1 MTAGVFITHQ
11 PVLNKQRA
19 VTANRILVHARG
31 AGLSQAAAQTLNDLS
46 AVWPNER
53 TVFVGLAGA
62 TPDPGLLEWQAPS
75 NVMFE
80 IPAAALNAASTIQ
93 LIQGL
98 QQAGTMLCLDGYLPS
113 QALPQSASFRFVI
126 ADLAHARSGVPP
138 GLMLAR
144 DLADADAFDTAL
156 KNGFDGATGW
166 FFLRTKP
173 KAKKL
178 APSHGQ
184 IVRLLNLVRKNAEVR
199 DLEAALK
206 QDVALSFKLLRYI
219 NSAGFGLSC
228 EIQSFR
234 HAVTILGFDKLHKW
248 LSLLLV
254 TASKDPTAPAL
265 MQTAIVR
272 GRFMEIVGAGFF
284 DKSELDNLFITGAF
298 SLLDVLLGTPMEA
311 ILEEMHLPEGVT
323 DALLQNESV
332 YKPFLE
338 LAVAAESDRDT
349 SLAQISA
356 SLQLEVSRL
365 NQAQLQALSFADSLQ
380 FD

>member
-1 MTAGVFITHQ
+1 MNAGVFITHQ

-19 VTANRILVHARG
+19 ITANRILIHVRG
-31 AGLSQAAAQTLNDLS
+31 EGVGQAAAQTLNDLS
-46 AVWPNER
+46 EVWPSDR
-53 TVFVGLAGA
+53 TMFLGLAGA
-62 TPDPGLLEWQAPS
+62 TPDPGLLEWQAPQ

-80 IPAAALNAASTIQ
+80 IPAAALNSPSTIE
-93 LIQGL
+93 LMQGL
-98 QQAGTMLCLDGYLPS
+98 QQAGTTLCLDGYVPT
-113 QALPQSASFRFVI
+113 QALPQSANFRFVI
-126 ADLAHARSGVPP
+126 ADIAHARSGAAP
-138 GLMLAR
+138 GLVLAR
-144 DLADADAFDTAL
+144 DLADADAFDAAL
-156 KNGFDGATGW
+156 KSGFDGATGW

-199 DLEAALK
+199 ILEDALK

-234 HAVTILGFDKLHKW
+234 HAVTILGYDKLHKW

-265 MQTAIVR
+265 MQAAIVR
-272 GRFMEIVGAGFF
+272 GRFMEIIGAGFF
-284 DKSELDNLFITGAF
+284 DKSELDNLFIAGAF
-298 SLLDVLLGTPMEA
+298 SLLDVLLGTSMDA
-311 ILEEMHLPEGVT
+311 ILEEMHLPEGVI
-323 DALLQNESV
+323 DALLRKDSV

-338 LAVAAESDRDT
+338 LAVASESDSDT
-349 SLAQISA
+349 ALAEIAA
-356 SLQLEVSRL
+356 SLQLEASRV
-365 NQAQLQALSFADSLQ
+365 NQAQMQALSFADSLQ
-380 FD
+380 YG